1 MPRLGAKPQRG
12 PPQAGD
18 GMETDA
24 AAPPAAPVENGAGG
38 AGAVGLLPEVEA
50 YAFLLVVTLLV
61 DRKQYP
67 EVRVPP
73 RGALRARR
81 RARRR
86 GRAARTGAT
95 AQRAPLAACDRPG
108 LVWCGVCVLPALLS
122 SGGVGW

>member
-1 MPRLGAKPQRG
+1 MPRLGAEPQRG

-24 AAPPAAPVENGAGG
+24 AAPPAAPAENG

-67 EVRVPP
+67 EVRARP
-73 RGALRARR
+73 RRALRAR
-81 RARRR
+81 
-86 GRAARTGAT
+86 T
-95 AQRAPLAACDRPG
+95 RAPARPRG
-108 LVWCGVCVLPALLS
+108 ARCSQPS
-122 SGGVGW
+122 STSQIWSSAEFV